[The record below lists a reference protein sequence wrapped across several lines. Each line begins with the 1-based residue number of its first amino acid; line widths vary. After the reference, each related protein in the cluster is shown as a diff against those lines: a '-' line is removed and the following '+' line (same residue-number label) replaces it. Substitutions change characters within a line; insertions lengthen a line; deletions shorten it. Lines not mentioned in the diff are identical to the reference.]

1 LSEILVKVG
10 DDRTTLRPRALLD
23 NILQAGTDG
32 EYRDY
37 LGAEQAVMG
46 MDLLMNETKLAGT
59 SKVQLDELYRLLHS
73 DETYRSADFIAAL
86 KVLRDGLK

>member
-1 LSEILVKVG
+1 
-10 DDRTTLRPRALLD
+10 
-23 NILQAGTDG
+23 
-32 EYRDY
+32 
-37 LGAEQAVMG
+37 
-46 MDLLMNETKLAGT
+46 MNETKLAGT